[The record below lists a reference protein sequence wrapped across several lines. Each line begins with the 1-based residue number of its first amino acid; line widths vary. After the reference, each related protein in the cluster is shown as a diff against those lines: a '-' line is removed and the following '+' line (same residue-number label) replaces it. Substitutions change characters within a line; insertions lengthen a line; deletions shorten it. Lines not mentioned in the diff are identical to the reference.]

1 MRLVDR
7 EFARLETFVT
17 SLDWTRELLVEL
29 VERRLNLPLIA
40 KYALRGDTW
49 RAFFEDG
56 DVTSSQDVVFNYC
69 QYRPRDVLIYCS
81 FAIESAQSKLR
92 EKVFFED
99 LLQARRRF
107 SDSRL
112 KDLCDEYSDNYPQLQ
127 LVLGRFFGLGSEF
140 TVRAIEDFVK
150 KLLVDEEIKKSC
162 GGWIYMYTQPDLLI
176 QLFFNIGFAG
186 IKDNNATYFRSLG
199 SQSTTPPAID
209 TKTIVVIHP
218 TYREALNLREVLLTN
233 LDPLTPLSEGG
244 LLPELPQGIT
254 IDQYNSRLH
263 ALREELKTMPEGET
277 HANEFADLAGEAT
290 RLCLFKALTNF
301 ESKVRNV
308 DGRVIRDW
316 IAANHSPDGFWEV
329 VRQKHGATQIVFEC
343 KNYSELGA
351 SDFHQVAY
359 YMNDMIGRFAV
370 LVYRG
375 DQVKRHYYEHI
386 RRIASDKRGMV
397 LLLTDRDTDIL
408 LRHAING
415 KSSEAHLQ
423 ELYDRTV
430 REVS

>member
-1 MRLVDR
+1 
-7 EFARLETFVT
+7 
-17 SLDWTRELLVEL
+17 
-29 VERRLNLPLIA
+29 
-40 KYALRGDTW
+40 
-49 RAFFEDG
+49 
-56 DVTSSQDVVFNYC
+56 
-69 QYRPRDVLIYCS
+69 
-81 FAIESAQSKLR
+81 LR
-92 EKVFFED
+92 EKVLFED

-140 TVRAIEDFVK
+140 TVKAIEDFVK

-162 GGWIYMYTQPDLLI
+162 AGWIYTYTQPDLLI

-186 IKDNNATYFRSLG
+186 IKDNTATYFRSLG

-209 TKTIVVIHP
+209 AKTIVVIHP

-254 IDQYNSRLH
+254 IDQYNSRLLV
-263 ALREELKTMPEGET
+263 LRDELKTMPEGEA
-277 HANEFADLAGEAT
+277 HANEFADLAGEAL
-290 RLCLFKALTNF
+290 RLCLFKSLTNF
-301 ESKVRNV
+301 ESKVRSV

-329 VRQKHGATQIVFEC
+329 IRQKHGATQIVFEC

-359 YMNDMIGRFAV
+359 YMNGMIGRFAV
-370 LVYRG
+370 LIYRG
-375 DQVKRHYYEHI
+375 DQIKRHYYEHI